1 MKDVT
6 RLSTLVV
13 REKKFHIVSF
23 EQNGEKLYGAIDF
36 DYVTDG
42 KVNRELNGVQM
53 HVSKDLN
60 QCIEYART
68 SVEFDYWV
76 SQGYDKAQAFEKVF
90 HVELTDRAREIMLSN

>member
-13 REKKFHIVSF
+13 RNKKFHVVSF
-23 EQNGEKLYGAIDF
+23 EQDGEKLFGAIDF

-42 KVNRELNGVQM
+42 KVNKELNGVQM

-90 HVELTDRAREIMLSN
+90 NVQLTDRAREIMLSE